1 MVLIVCTQLPQDQA
15 EALVIIYCRGP
26 NSGPDL
32 QLSLLFPYGHPPVS
46 PQTSP
51 AGVNIVGSS
60 SALVAFTRQTRTPL
74 GRGEQILVEQNCGR
88 T

>member
-1 MVLIVCTQLPQDQA
+1 MWSLYTA
-15 EALVIIYCRGP
+15 RGRIL
-26 NSGPDL
+26 GETYIFCF
-32 QLSLLFPYGHPPVS
+32 FPHMAIPRFP

-51 AGVNIVGSS
+51 AGVDIVGSP

-74 GRGEQILVEQNCGR
+74 GRGKRIPAEEDRGR